1 MRSSTFSEE
10 YCQKKF
16 MNRKHTDR
24 PPELRISITTE
35 SVGGGQTSA
44 GFVRSVESLLALALR
59 EVSAEEC
66 SFYEYSE
73 SKGTLSLQKRLPK
86 RSAQKSSGRLETA
99 RIELPEDASAWLL
112 NLRDSEYIPS
122 LAFRVRRSSSFP
134 EVIENS
140 LESLL
145 IVPLIEGESFVGLLN
160 FGWRSATEL
169 EESRRRAAE
178 EIAASV
184 ASVLLRS
191 KQASLTIH
199 LANRLHELQAE
210 LADGKITDRARGI
223 LLEDSRRFDLGG
235 LMRQHVDRVLEG
247 TNGVDLLAQHV
258 AKLEAEVGNRR
269 IINRAKQFLQEKLQL
284 SEEQAYLRLRNTSRK
299 SRRPLLDI
307 AGEVLG
313 PLQTQDATTHL

>member
-1 MRSSTFSEE
+1 
-10 YCQKKF
+10 
-16 MNRKHTDR
+16 MNRKYKDR
-24 PPELRISITTE
+24 PTELRVSITTE
-35 SVGGGQTSA
+35 SAGGEQASV
-44 GFVRSVESLLALALR
+44 GFVRSIESLLALALR

-66 SFYEYSE
+66 SLYEYSE
-73 SKGTLSLQKRLPK
+73 VNETLWLQKRILQRSGPK
-86 RSAQKSSGRLETA
+86 RSGRLGTA
-99 RIELPEDASAWLL
+99 RIELPEDAGSWLL
-112 NLRDSEYIPS
+112 NLRESEYIPS
-122 LAFRVRRSSSFP
+122 RAFRGPRSSSFP

-145 IVPLIEGESFVGLLN
+145 IVPLIEGEIFVGLLN

-169 EESRRRAAE
+169 MEDRRRAAE

-210 LADGKITDRARGI
+210 LADGKITDRAQGI
-223 LLEDSRRFDLGG
+223 LLEDSNRFDLGG

-247 TNGVDLLAQHV
+247 TNGVDLLAHQV
-258 AKLEAEVGNRR
+258 AKLEAEVENRR

-284 SEEQAYLRLRNTSRK
+284 SEEQAYLQLRNTSRQ

-313 PLQTQDATTHL
+313 ALQSHDRATHH